1 MKKLFIIFVAVVVL
15 SLVNVVNAE
24 EMSLS
29 EKKVIDIDNNL
40 GANLKGKIL
49 LQVESN
55 GEAWYFNPIN
65 SKAYSLGRPSDAF
78 NVMRQQG
85 VGITNKNLNK
95 IPVAETSLSN
105 LINIDSDNDGYND
118 KQELQNGYNPY
129 GKSKIAIDKNFAN
142 SHKGKIFLQIESR
155 GEAWYVNP
163 VNGLRYYLGS
173 PADAFIVMRNL
184 GLGISNKNLNK
195 IIKKNVEIDPKN
207 KEEDENN
214 TCVGLTKC
222 LKYRN
227 VEIVWELPKNAT
239 EYVVGTIESQ
249 EVNIQ
254 YVEESI
260 VFIKK
265 ALDKYPIGIL
275 NRYLTRIYLLDG
287 LSVDNLI
294 AGGTADTFNRSIFI
308 VPNIQSDDRTSE
320 QIIHHEFAHILSV
333 NPDKSLWLALDFKDE
348 FSAVNVGSINYD
360 KKNIVNI
367 KNVNSFSPELAKNG
381 YLTYYSAY
389 NIEEDIAQM
398 AANMFKNNN
407 DALGTDFWELIDNSP
422 KLKEKFELMVRFYSE
437 RDAKFFNEEYFRKIS
452 QQ

>member
-1 MKKLFIIFVAVVVL
+1 MKKIFIIFVAIVAL

-129 GKSKIAIDKNFAN
+129 GGGKIAIDKNFAN

-227 VEIVWELPKNAT
+227 VEIAWELPANAM
-239 EYVVGTIESQ
+239 EHIASINNSKEISS
-249 EVNIQ
+249 Q

-260 VFIKK
+260 VSTKK
-265 ALDKYPIGIL
+265 ALDKYPSGVL
-275 NRYLTRIYLLDG
+275 NRYLNRIYLLDS
-287 LSVDNLI
+287 LSVDNI
-294 AGGTADTFNRSIFI
+294 MAGGTADIVTRSIFI
-308 VPNIQSDDRTSE
+308 VPNIQSGDRTSE
-320 QIIHHEFAHILSV
+320 QIIHHELAHILFI
-333 NPDKSLWLALDFKDE
+333 NPDNSYWLAVDFKDE
-348 FSAVNVGSINYD
+348 FSAVNTSSINYD

-367 KNVNSFSPELAKNG
+367 KNIHSFSPALAENG
-381 YLTYYSAY
+381 YLTYYSTY
-389 NIEEDIAQM
+389 SVEEDVAQM
-398 AANMFKNNN
+398 AANMFKNNS
-407 DALGTDFWELIDNSP
+407 DVLGTDFWELIDNNS
-422 KLKEKFELMVRFYSE
+422 KLKEKFKLMVRFYSE
-437 RDAKFFNEEYFRKIS
+437 RDPKFFNEEYFRKIS
-452 QQ
+452 QK

>member
-1 MKKLFIIFVAVVVL
+1 MKKLFIISVVIVVL
-15 SLVNVVNAE
+15 SLVSVVNAE
-24 EMSLS
+24 ELSLS

-65 SKAYSLGRPSDAF
+65 SKAYYLGRPSDAF

-85 VGITNKNLNK
+85 IGITNKNLNK

-105 LINIDSDNDGYND
+105 LIKIDSDNDGYND
-118 KQELQNGYNPY
+118 KQELQSGYNPY
-129 GKSKIAIDKNFAN
+129 GSGKIAIDKNFAN
-142 SHKGKIFLQIESR
+142 LHKGKIFLQTESR
-155 GEAWYVNP
+155 GEAWYINP

-173 PADAFIVMRNL
+173 PADAFIVMRNI

-207 KEEDENN
+207 KEENEKN

-227 VEIVWELPKNAT
+227 VEIAWELPANAT
-239 EYVVGTIESQ
+239 EHVVGINNSKEISS
-249 EVNIQ
+249 Q
-254 YVEESI
+254 YVEEYI
-260 VFIKK
+260 VSIKK
-265 ALDKYPIGIL
+265 ALDKYPSGVL
-275 NRYLTRIYLLDG
+275 NRYLRRIYLLDG

-294 AGGTADTFNRSIFI
+294 AGGTADTFNRNIFI
-308 VPNIQSDDRTSE
+308 VPNIYPDDKTLE
-320 QIIHHEFAHILSV
+320 QVIHHEFAHILFV
-333 NPDKSLWLALDFKDE
+333 NPDNSYWLALDFEDE

-360 KKNIVNI
+360 KKNIINI
-367 KNVNSFSPELAKNG
+367 KNIHSFSPTLAENG
-381 YLTYYSAY
+381 YLTYYSTY
-389 NIEEDIAQM
+389 TIEEDMAQI

-407 DALGTDFWELIDNSP
+407 DVLGVDFWELIDNNP
-422 KLKEKFELMVRFYSE
+422 KLKEKFKLMVRFYSE
-437 RDAKFFNEEYFRKIS
+437 RDAKVFNEEYFRKIS